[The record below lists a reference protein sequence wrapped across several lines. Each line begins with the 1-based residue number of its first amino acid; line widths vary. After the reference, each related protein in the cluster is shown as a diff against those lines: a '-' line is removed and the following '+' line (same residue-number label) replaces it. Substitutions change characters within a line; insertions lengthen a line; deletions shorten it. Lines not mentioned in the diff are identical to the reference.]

1 MRPLSPSGGHLS
13 FGERVWGSPPQA
25 LVFHRAHFGNLFPAR
40 QLRQLVLW
48 TADHDGREEMWHG
61 SAPLY
66 EGPPPPPSRPVAL
79 PAPSPC
85 PCSSG
90 KGQSRLVESGTG
102 AVKSASVVLGTRPT
116 AVTSGVGEEGGPF
129 VPGGCWGGHCSPAVP
144 PHLAVLPT
152 LAWPPWLP
160 RHRVC
165 GLCPGV
171 CDQKGSLC
179 VLGMATGLQQDCGP
193 MC

>member
-1 MRPLSPSGGHLS
+1 
-13 FGERVWGSPPQA
+13 
-25 LVFHRAHFGNLFPAR
+25 
-40 QLRQLVLW
+40 
-48 TADHDGREEMWHG
+48 MWHG

-129 VPGGCWGGHCSPAVP
+129 VPGGCWGGHCSLEGLLGGIVQPVMRSSLGITTPGSRGGEDSSSQQTLFSPSFSRAHWVP
-144 PHLAVLPT
+144 LMCQKPSLV
-152 LAWPPWLP
+152 
-160 RHRVC
+160 HRRNPERRERRRNIC
-165 GLCPGV
+165 
-171 CDQKGSLC
+171 
-179 VLGMATGLQQDCGP
+179 
-193 MC
+193 

>member
-1 MRPLSPSGGHLS
+1 MNLLCKDALS

-25 LVFHRAHFGNLFPAR
+25 LVFHRAHFGNRFPAG
-40 QLRQLVLW
+40 QLQQLVLW
-48 TADHDGREEMWHG
+48 TADHDGREEMWLG

-66 EGPPPPPSRPVAL
+66 EGASTASLSARATSCPFTLSVFLGEGPEQARGVRDRRCEVGIRGAGH
-79 PAPSPC
+79 SPHSC
-85 PCSSG
+85 N
-90 KGQSRLVESGTG
+90 
-102 AVKSASVVLGTRPT
+102 SA
-116 AVTSGVGEEGGPF
+116 GVGEEGSPF
-129 VPGGCWGGHCSPAVP
+129 VPGRHWGDHCGPAVP
-144 PHLAVLPT
+144 PHLTVLPT

-171 CDQKGSLC
+171 RDRKGSLC
-179 VLGMATGLQQDCGP
+179 VLGMATRLQQDCGP